1 MSMPEMPTPERMA
14 AVVDAYVA
22 GFSAGDVEALVAL
35 FADDATVE
43 DPVGT
48 PLKRGRDEIRAFYA
62 ESVATGAK
70 LELLGDPR
78 CAADFVAFPF
88 AVKLDWDGRR
98 TVIEVIDTFRIDAA
112 GKIAEMRAF
121 FGPANMKSA

>member
-1 MSMPEMPTPERMA
+1 MA
-14 AVVDAYVA
+14 AAVHAYVD
-22 GFSAGDVEALVAL
+22 GFERGDLDAIVGL

-48 PLKRGRDEIRAFYA
+48 PPKRGLAEIRAFYA
-62 ESVATGAK
+62 GSLATGAK

-78 CAADFVAFPF
+78 CAGDHVAFPF
-88 AVKLDWDGRR
+88 AVKLEWDGRR
-98 TVIEVIDTFRIDAA
+98 QIIEVIDTFRFDEA
-112 GKIAEMRAF
+112 GKITEMRAF